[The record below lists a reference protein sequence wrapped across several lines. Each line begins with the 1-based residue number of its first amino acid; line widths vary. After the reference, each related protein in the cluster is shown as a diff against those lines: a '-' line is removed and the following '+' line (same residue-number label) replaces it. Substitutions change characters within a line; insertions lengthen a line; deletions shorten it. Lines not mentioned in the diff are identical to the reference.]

1 MSAKQI
7 LFNESAR
14 GAIKKGIDKLAEA
27 VRMTLGP
34 RGRAVVIEKSY
45 GAPQVT
51 FDGVTVAKEIELSD
65 KWENLGAEFIKQAAD
80 KTNDRVGD
88 GTTTAVVLAHA
99 IIEEGERAI
108 HEKGFNVIQLAEE
121 LRKGSEVVV
130 KALEA
135 QKEDVSDNKKL
146 QEVAT
151 LSAKDAEIGKLLA
164 EVMSK
169 VGRDGVVTIEDS
181 NTVGNSHEMVEGL
194 QFDRGYVSPYMIS
207 NQEKMTAELED
218 PYILVTD
225 KKISSIQDIL
235 KLLEKVLATGKKELV
250 LIADEIE
257 GEALAALLVNKLRGV
272 LNVLAVKAPGFGDR
286 RKEMLQDIA
295 VVTGAEFVSEELGRK
310 LENTEVGHLGHAH
323 RVVADKDNTT
333 IVGGKGNKKAIEER
347 VAQIRTQIKKTD
359 SEYEKK
365 NLQERVGKLS
375 GGVAVIK
382 VGAPT
387 ESAQKELKQR
397 VEDAVAA
404 TRAAMEE
411 GIVPGGG
418 IALFNVNLD
427 LSARLAEAL
436 AERADKAG
444 LGSKNESA
452 SSVAKSAWEIL
463 SRALESPVSAIVQN
477 SGENAGKVISDLKAQ
492 KSNKNV
498 WLGFNAITNKI
509 GDLKEAGIIDP
520 LKVVKIA
527 FQNAVSVAANY
538 LTVGAA
544 ITEIPEKKEPAGGG
558 MGGGHMDY

>member
-14 GAIKKGIDKLAEA
+14 EALKKGIDKLAEA

-51 FDGVTVAKEIELSD
+51 FDGVTVAKEIELQD

-121 LRKGSEVVV
+121 LRKGSEAVI

-164 EVMSK
+164 DVMSK

-194 QFDRGYVSPYMIS
+194 QFDRGYISPYMIS

-257 GEALAALLVNKLRGV
+257 GEALAALVVNKLRGV

-286 RKEMLQDIA
+286 RKEMLQDVA
-295 VVTGAEFVSEELGRK
+295 VVTGAEFISEDLGRK
-310 LENTEVGHLGHAH
+310 LENTDVGHLGHAH
-323 RVVADKDNTT
+323 KVVADKDNTT
-333 IVGGKGNKKAIEER
+333 IVGGKGNKKAIEDR
-347 VAQIRTQIKKTD
+347 VAQIRAQIKKTD

-418 IALFNVNLD
+418 IALFNVNL
-427 LSARLAEAL
+427 
-436 AERADKAG
+436 G
-444 LGSKNESA
+444 LGSKKDSA
-452 SSVAKSAWEIL
+452 SLVAKSAWEIL
-463 SRALESPVSAIVQN
+463 SRALEAPLSAIIQN
-477 SGENAGKVISDLKAQ
+477 SGENIGKIISDLKNQ
-492 KSNKNV
+492 KSSKNN
-498 WLGFNAITNKI
+498 WLGFNAVTNKI

-520 LKVVKIA
+520 LKVTKTA
-527 FQNAVSVAANY
+527 FVNAISVAANY

-544 ITEIPEKKEPAGGG
+544 ITEIPEKKEQPAG
-558 MGGGHMDY
+558 GGGHMDY